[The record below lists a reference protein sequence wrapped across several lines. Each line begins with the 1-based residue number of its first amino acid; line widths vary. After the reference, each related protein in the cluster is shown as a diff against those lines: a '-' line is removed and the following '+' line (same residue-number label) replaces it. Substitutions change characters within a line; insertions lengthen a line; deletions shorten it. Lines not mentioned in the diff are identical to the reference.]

1 MTTLYVTL
9 WFIVIVLVLRT
20 IFICIVFVQVL
31 VLDVLNLK
39 LVNYGMSYLLTL
51 EIFSLLIALNLNF
64 ESIFLV
70 YVDLI
75 DVIGIM
81 CYTVL

>member
-1 MTTLYVTL
+1 MCVC
-9 WFIVIVLVLRT
+9 V
-20 IFICIVFVQVL
+20 CIVFVQVL

-81 CYTVL
+81 CYTVLNAVFPFNILLTRS